1 MATKPV
7 LVLVPG
13 LGADAGDWPHQI
25 DHLADVADVTV
36 ADVWPC
42 AARAAMAETVLSAA
56 PGPFA
61 LAGHSMGGWAAQEAA
76 ARVPQRVTR
85 LALLNTWA
93 RRDAAAIAAERRAI
107 EMIGQGRFEEFLD
120 ENLPGIVH
128 PDRAR
133 DAGLL
138 AALKAMQRRA
148 GPEVFARHLRALVK
162 DSDSRAFLSLI
173 RCPTL
178 VVAARQDAYYPVE
191 EHEFLAAAVA
201 GARLAVV
208 EDCGHSS
215 TLERP
220 QAVTALLRDWLTD
233 P

>member
-1 MATKPV
+1 MAPKPA

-36 ADVWPC
+36 ADVGPC
-42 AARAAMAETVLSAA
+42 ASRAEMAEAVLSAA

-61 LAGHSMGGWAAQEAA
+61 LGGHSMGGWAAQEAA
-76 ARVPQRVTR
+76 ARAPQRVTR

-93 RRDAAAIAAERRAI
+93 RPDAAAIAKQRRAI

-138 AALKAMQRRA
+138 AALRAMWRRA
-148 GPEVFARHLRALVK
+148 GPEVFARHLRALVN
-162 DSDSRAFLSLI
+162 DSDCRAFLSLI

-178 VVAARQDAYYPVE
+178 VVE
-191 EHEFLAAAVA
+191 EQEFLAAAVA